1 VQEDRGESA
10 SEGDQWDSSTNI
22 SSFLQKML
30 RSTRVKEMLESL
42 EDDSLMEHISRKLGE
57 TLVANN
63 LLLAKMWRVKELANE
78 EVLQIV
84 LCMTSANLYVLT

>member
-1 VQEDRGESA
+1 
-10 SEGDQWDSSTNI
+10 
-22 SSFLQKML
+22 
-30 RSTRVKEMLESL
+30 MLESL